1 MLQTIEKTALVADNT
16 AEKLASKASLVG
28 VSRALMKEQLTALG
42 IEGFRANQIWQAMY
56 AKGATD
62 FTQMTTIKKETQTL
76 LAEHFSIARAGISRN
91 AVSFDATQ
99 KWLLK
104 FADGNEVETVFI
116 PDANRGTLCVSS
128 QVGCTLAC
136 TFCHTG
142 TQRLVRN
149 LTAGEI
155 ITQVLVAKDGLG
167 EWDLTASRTPS
178 SPLEG
183 EPNPSSDL
191 VGGELA
197 KESPHGFASANPAPP
212 QGGSREYAAPLVSK
226 TKTQT
231 HGIITR
237 ETRARQLSNVVFMG
251 MGEPLF
257 NYDNLIGA
265 IDIMMSNEGL
275 ALSRRKIT
283 VSTSGVVPKIVP
295 LAKDAGTNLAISL
308 HAVTND
314 LRNEIVPINR
324 KYPIED
330 LLEACRE
337 YQSIVNDRHIM
348 FEYVML
354 NGVNDS
360 EADAKEMVR
369 LLKGIRAKVNLIP
382 FNPWPG
388 APYTCS
394 SNNRIHA
401 FGRVLIAAGIAS
413 PIRKTRGEDIMAACG
428 QLKSMSELKK
438 GQKVKL

>member
-1 MLQTIEKTALVADNT
+1 MQLKKGSGNV
-16 AEKLASKASLVG
+16 SHSGKAAPP
-28 VSRALMKEQLTALG
+28 SRA
-42 IEGFRANQIWQAMY
+42 
-56 AKGATD
+56 
-62 FTQMTTIKKETQTL
+62 
-76 LAEHFSIARAGISRN
+76 ISN
-91 AVSFDATQ
+91 
-99 KWLLK
+99 
-104 FADGNEVETVFI
+104 I
-116 PDANRGTLCVSS
+116 
-128 QVGCTLAC
+128 
-136 TFCHTG
+136 
-142 TQRLVRN
+142 
-149 LTAGEI
+149 
-155 ITQVLVAKDGLG
+155 
-167 EWDLTASRTPS
+167 
-178 SPLEG
+178 
-183 EPNPSSDL
+183 
-191 VGGELA
+191 
-197 KESPHGFASANPAPP
+197 
-212 QGGSREYAAPLVSK
+212 
-226 TKTQT
+226 
-231 HGIITR
+231 
-237 ETRARQLSNVVFMG
+237 VFMG

-295 LAKDAGTNLAISL
+295 LARDAGTNLAISL

-354 NGVNDS
+354 AGVNDS

-369 LLKGIRAKVNLIP
+369 LLKGIRSKVNLIP

>member
-1 MLQTIEKTALVADNT
+1 MKTALTEDNA
-16 AEKLASKASLVG
+16 AEKLAPKINLVG
-28 VSRALMKEQLTALG
+28 LTRAELAETLKPLG
-42 IEGFRANQIWQAMY
+42 LEAFRAKQIWGWLYGQ
-56 AKGATD
+56 GVTD
-62 FTQMTTIKKETQTL
+62 FAAMGNIAKPVQEK
-76 LAEHFSIARAGISRN
+76 LAEHFTIARAGVSRN

-104 FADGNEVETVFI
+104 FADKNEVETVFI
-116 PDANRGTLCVSS
+116 PESNRGTLCVSS

-155 ITQVLVAKDGLG
+155 ITQVMVARDGLG
-167 EWDLTASRTPS
+167 EWNAESSAKKVNVQKHGSSDHLIIRS
-178 SPLEG
+178 SP
-183 EPNPSSDL
+183 
-191 VGGELA
+191 
-197 KESPHGFASANPAPP
+197 
-212 QGGSREYAAPLVSK
+212 
-226 TKTQT
+226 
-231 HGIITR
+231 
-237 ETRARQLSNVVFMG
+237 ARQISNVVFMG

-257 NYDNLIGA
+257 NYDHVVKA
-265 IDIMMSNEGL
+265 CQIMMDGEGL
-275 ALSRRKIT
+275 KLSRRKIT

-295 LAKDAGTNLAISL
+295 LAHDAGVNLAISL
-308 HAVTND
+308 HAVNDD

-324 KYPIED
+324 KYPIAD

-337 YQSIVNDRHIM
+337 YVSIVSDRRIM

-360 EADAKEMVR
+360 VEDAREMIR
-369 LLKGIRAKVNLIP
+369 LLKGIPAKVNLIP

-401 FGRVLIAAGIAS
+401 FGRELIAAGIAS
-413 PIRKTRGEDIMAACG
+413 PIRKTRGQDIMAACG
-428 QLKSMSELKK
+428 QLKSLSELKK
-438 GQKVKL
+438 GEKVKRV

>member
-1 MLQTIEKTALVADNT
+1 MLQPIEKTALVADDT
-16 AEKLASKASLVG
+16 AEKLSLKASLVG
-28 VSRALMKEQLTALG
+28 VSRALMKEQLMALG

-62 FTQMTTIKKETQTL
+62 FTQMSTIKKDTQTL

-167 EWDLTASRTPS
+167 EWASRLSDDPKGRLSDKKMNVQIHGATDHRINGSSGQPFIRS
-178 SPLEG
+178 SP
-183 EPNPSSDL
+183 S
-191 VGGELA
+191 
-197 KESPHGFASANPAPP
+197 
-212 QGGSREYAAPLVSK
+212 
-226 TKTQT
+226 
-231 HGIITR
+231 
-237 ETRARQLSNVVFMG
+237 RQLTNVVFMG

-257 NYDNLIGA
+257 NYDNLIA
-265 IDIMMSNEGL
+265 SIDIMMSNEGL

-354 NGVNDS
+354 AGVNDS
-360 EADAKEMVR
+360 EAEAKEMVR

-438 GQKVKL
+438 GQKVTGLNKRP

>member
-1 MLQTIEKTALVADNT
+1 MSTTIMKTAELADNA
-16 AEKLASKASLVG
+16 AEKLAAKPNLVG
-28 VSRALMKEQLTALG
+28 MPRAQLKAALAELG
-42 IEGFRANQIWQAMY
+42 IEPFRANQIWQWVY
-56 AKGATD
+56 TKGVTD
-62 FTQMTTIKKETQTL
+62 FASMKNIKKETQTL
-76 LAEHFSIARAGISRN
+76 LAERFTIERAGISRN
-91 AVSFDATQ
+91 AVSFDQTQ

-104 FADGNEVETVFI
+104 YADGNEVETVFI
-116 PDANRGTLCVSS
+116 PDATRGTLCVSS

-149 LTAGEI
+149 LTPSEI
-155 ITQVLVAKDGLG
+155 VTQLLVARDGLK
-167 EWDLTASRTPS
+167 EWPGASDEAMH
-178 SPLEG
+178 L
-183 EPNPSSDL
+183 
-191 VGGELA
+191 
-197 KESPHGFASANPAPP
+197 
-212 QGGSREYAAPLVSK
+212 K
-226 TKTQT
+226 TKTQV
-231 HGIITR
+231 HGTADKKTIR
-237 ETRARQLSNVVFMG
+237 ETPDRQLTNIVFMG

-257 NYDNLIGA
+257 NYDNVVAA
-265 IDIMMSNEGL
+265 IHIMMDSDGL
-275 ALSRRKIT
+275 ALSKRKIT

-308 HAVTND
+308 HAVNDD

-324 KYPIED
+324 KYPIKD
-330 LLEACRE
+330 LLEACQE

-369 LLKGIRAKVNLIP
+369 LLKGIRSKVNLIP

-401 FGRVLIAAGIAS
+401 FGRILMAAGIAS

>member
-1 MLQTIEKTALVADNT
+1 MNQPSPIPIEKIALTADNS
-16 AEKLASKASLVG
+16 AEKLGIRAPLIG
-28 VSRALMKEQLTALG
+28 LSRAAVKEKLTALG
-42 IEGFRANQIWQAMY
+42 IEGFRANQIWQAIY
-56 AKGATD
+56 SKGATD
-62 FTQMTTIKKETQTL
+62 FSQMTTIKKETQAL
-76 LAEHFSIARAGISRN
+76 LSEHFTIARAGISRN
-91 AVSFDATQ
+91 AVSFDQTQ

-104 FADGNEVETVFI
+104 FADENEVETVFI
-116 PDANRGTLCVSS
+116 PDSNRGTLCVSS
-128 QVGCTLAC
+128 QVGCTLSC

-167 EWDLTASRTPS
+167 EWATPDKNGS
-178 SPLEG
+178 
-183 EPNPSSDL
+183 
-191 VGGELA
+191 
-197 KESPHGFASANPAPP
+197 ASAAARASHEPAK
-212 QGGSREYAAPLVSK
+212 Q
-226 TKTQT
+226 
-231 HGIITR
+231 
-237 ETRARQLSNVVFMG
+237 RAMASSGERAGRNNNTPRSLTNVVFMG

-295 LAKDAGTNLAISL
+295 LARDAGTNLAISL

-314 LRNEIVPINR
+314 LRDEIVPINR

-354 NGVNDS
+354 AGVNDS

-369 LLKGIRAKVNLIP
+369 LLKGIRSKVNLIP

-401 FGRVLIAAGIAS
+401 FGRVLIEAGIAS

>member
-1 MLQTIEKTALVADNT
+1 MNQPSPIPIEKIALTADNS
-16 AEKLASKASLVG
+16 AEKLGARTPLIG
-28 VSRALMKEQLTALG
+28 LSREAVKEKLTALG
-42 IEGFRANQIWQAMY
+42 IEGFRANQIWQAIY
-56 AKGATD
+56 SKGATD
-62 FTQMTTIKKETQTL
+62 FSQMTTIKKETQAL
-76 LAEHFSIARAGISRN
+76 LSEHFTIARAGISRN
-91 AVSFDATQ
+91 AVSFDQTQ

-104 FADGNEVETVFI
+104 FADENEVETVFI
-116 PDANRGTLCVSS
+116 PDSNRGTLCVSS
-128 QVGCTLAC
+128 QVGCTLSC

-167 EWDLTASRTPS
+167 EWAMQLKKGDGRNGKAFKPRVGEAEPLAAGVSEAKGTRSPSR
-178 SPLEG
+178 
-183 EPNPSSDL
+183 
-191 VGGELA
+191 V
-197 KESPHGFASANPAPP
+197 
-212 QGGSREYAAPLVSK
+212 
-226 TKTQT
+226 
-231 HGIITR
+231 I
-237 ETRARQLSNVVFMG
+237 SNVVFMG

-314 LRNEIVPINR
+314 LRDEIVPINR

-369 LLKGIRAKVNLIP
+369 LLKGIRSKVNLIP

-401 FGRVLIAAGIAS
+401 FGRVLIEAGIAS